1 MLQSEEKSE
10 VGLLTQ
16 PVAQSAQIDR
26 LDCSM
31 QGQVLLVLLLGPQE
45 VEGVRDPFLQVHFY
59 ICKALILFMR
69 ASPSQSSQP
78 QISTSESITTED
90 FNS

>member
-45 VEGVRDPFLQVHFY
+45 VEGVREPFLPPGSLLY
-59 ICKALILFMR
+59 L
-69 ASPSQSSQP
+69 
-78 QISTSESITTED
+78 
-90 FNS
+90 